1 MDTEWSDGATGD
13 DVESF
18 SVLHVFGPGV
28 FDGEIVSSVA
38 VEEAKHFAVGVE
50 GGHFKV
56 RKCSRDW
63 PTWNSG
69 SGADVENSCSGVQI
83 RNYFSD
89 HYGVE
94 EVPDIA
100 VFARDPS

>member
-1 MDTEWSDGATGD
+1 LDTEGSDGATGD

-38 VEEAKHFAVGVE
+38 VEEAKHFAVGIE
-50 GGHFKV
+50 SGHFKV
-56 RKCSRDW
+56 RKSGRNW

-69 SGADVENSCSGVQI
+69 SGTNIEDTCGGVEVKD
-83 RNYFSD
+83 YFSD
-89 HYGVE
+89 HY
-94 EVPDIA
+94 
-100 VFARDPS
+100 